1 MTLELSARA
10 IHPATE
16 PDLGARSIGGDE
28 VSSATPASHDFADLE
43 LTAGERWFCVH
54 TLPKKELY
62 AEANLKRQDFRCFVP
77 KVIKTVRHARRTKTA
92 LAALFPR
99 YLFIVIDLD
108 RDQWRS
114 ILGTFGVATLI
125 MEDDLRPRSAPV
137 GVVES
142 LIEATGTA
150 GSLDFRDQLK
160 VGQDVRI
167 LTGPFADQMGRLA
180 RLDDQGRVAVLLEI
194 MGAERLVRTERA
206 ALQPVA

>member
-1 MTLELSARA
+1 MTLELSGCA

-16 PDLGARSIGGDE
+16 SDLRDRP
-28 VSSATPASHDFADLE
+28 VSSNEPSLTTTACHGLTDLE

-62 AEANLKRQDFRCFVP
+62 AEANLKRQGFRCFVP

-99 YLFIVIDLD
+99 YLFTVIDLD
-108 RDQWRS
+108 YHQWRS

-125 MEDDLRPRSAPV
+125 MEDDLRPRPAPV

-180 RLDDQGRVAVLLEI
+180 RLDDHGRVAVLLEI